1 MKATDS
7 EIFVKFEIVQ
17 FPKIHII
24 KNVQGKCTF
33 IVFEQFFRCN
43 ITYSEKKIVEG
54 FYRYLSHSKTNKLW
68 NLSVPPQGI
77 NIYAINMT
85 SEDQ

>member
-33 IVFEQFFRCN
+33 IVFEQFYRCN
-43 ITYSEKKIVEG
+43 ITYNEKKCLP
-54 FYRYLSHSKTNKLW
+54 F
-68 NLSVPPQGI
+68 
-77 NIYAINMT
+77 
-85 SEDQ
+85 

>member
-43 ITYSEKKIVEG
+43 ITYSEKK
-54 FYRYLSHSKTNKLW
+54 LSRDSIDIYPILK
-68 NLSVPPQGI
+68 QI
-77 NIYAINMT
+77 NYEI
-85 SEDQ
+85 